1 MKLAEGIE
9 MLELTSDL
17 AGRRMT
23 IYPILFTDRDGTTL
37 VDTGMPGQLP
47 ALLAA
52 IDATGVSPA
61 SLRRI
66 VLTHQDMDHI
76 GNAREL
82 RSKSGAAVLA
92 HEEEVPYIQGEKRL
106 LKFDPSRLESM
117 LASLPEAA
125 RDSAR
130 ALFSSP
136 PSAHVDQYLHD
147 GDVIPV
153 GAGARV
159 VYTPGHTPG
168 HISLY
173 VPTER
178 LLIAGDGLRVES
190 GQLLG
195 PSEANT
201 PDMERALLSVRK
213 MAELEVET
221 VVCYHGG
228 PFGPGAGGRLKEIA
242 GR

>member
-9 MLELTSDL
+9 VLELTSDL
-17 AGRRMT
+17 AGRQMT
-23 IYPILFTDRDGTTL
+23 IYPVLFTDREGATL
-37 VDTGMPGQLP
+37 VDTGMPGQLS
-47 ALLAA
+47 ALVAA
-52 IDATGVSPA
+52 IEAAGVSPV

-82 RSKSGAAVLA
+82 QSRSGAAVLA

-106 LKFDPSRLESM
+106 LKFDPSRFEAM
-117 LASLPEAA
+117 LATLPEAA

-130 ALFSSP
+130 AIFSSP
-136 PSAHVDQYLHD
+136 PSAHVDQQLHD

-153 GAGARV
+153 GAGVRV

-173 VPTER
+173 VPSHR
-178 LLIAGDGLRVES
+178 LLIAGDALRVED
-190 GQLLG
+190 GQLVG
-195 PSEANT
+195 PGESNT
-201 PDMERALLSVRK
+201 PDMERALHSVQK
-213 MAELEVET
+213 MAELEAET